1 MNRAF
6 KIAAGVVAAL
16 GLGLAVVTAVGQPF
30 GMSHAD
36 MHGMGQGMGPGV
48 GAGPHGPMGGP
59 TAMLTRQDEGSGAD
73 MEVVFKLLFSNTK
86 IQRSVTKLPDGI
98 RTTTASDD
106 PAVAKAIQTHVA
118 SMSQR
123 LQDGREFNI
132 FSATL
137 PILFANHDKIASSV
151 EMTPKGAMVTRTS
164 TDPKVVTALQSHSGE
179 VTELVEGGMMA
190 MRRGMMTVM
199 GMGTRMHAHGMGPG
213 MLHGVGPTRG
223 APLGQGETAPTAP
236 APKQ

>member
-36 MHGMGQGMGPGV
+36 MHGMGQGMGP
-48 GAGPHGPMGGP
+48 

-73 MEVVFKLLFSNTK
+73 MEVVLKLLFNNTK

-98 RTTTASDD
+98 RTITESDD

-137 PILFANHDKIASSV
+137 PILFANHDKIVSRV
-151 EMTPKGAMVTRTS
+151 EMTPKGAVVTRTS
-164 TDPKVVTALQSHSGE
+164 TDPKVVTALQAHSGE

-199 GMGTRMHAHGMGPG
+199 AMGTRMHAHGMGPG
-213 MLHGVGPTRG
+213 MPHEVGPTRG